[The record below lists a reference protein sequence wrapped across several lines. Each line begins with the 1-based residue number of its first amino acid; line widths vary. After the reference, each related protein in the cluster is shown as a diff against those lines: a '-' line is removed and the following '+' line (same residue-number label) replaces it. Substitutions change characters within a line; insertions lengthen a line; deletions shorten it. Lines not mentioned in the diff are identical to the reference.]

1 MRFSKF
7 RVCLTCICLCLTL
20 LFPRAAWVVIT
31 FCCGHAR
38 KPRCQFLNWRRF
50 CCDSV
55 VRFCFWHR
63 APPHQCY
70 VHRGR
75 RVSQGCQ
82 GGHQSSCKS
91 SSPPSSSS
99 SSPSS
104 QWPMTIYVYNQG
116 SHQLS
121 CNAHYFCHFAFIF
134 TIVFSW
140 WWRRREWWRPLAIW
154 SAFSPV
160 VHKLA
165 TRLSPPWSQPH
176 RKHWHMS
183 IIILI

>member
-1 MRFSKF
+1 MERGGHGSLYIYVYIMRFSKF
-7 RVCLTCICLCLTL
+7 RLCLTCICLCLTL

-82 GGHQSSCKS
+82 GGHQSSCNAHHRRHLHRHRHRHS
-91 SSPPSSSS
+91 D
-99 SSPSS
+99 
-104 QWPMTIYVYNQG
+104 QWPSMCIIREATSYRAMLIISAILVI
-116 SHQLS
+116 
-121 CNAHYFCHFAFIF
+121 AIIF

-154 SAFSPV
+154 SAFSP
-160 VHKLA
+160 
-165 TRLSPPWSQPH
+165 LSC
-176 RKHWHMS
+176 
-183 IIILI
+183 IN

>member
-7 RVCLTCICLCLTL
+7 RLCLTCICLCLTL

-82 GGHQSSCKS
+82 GGHQSSCNAHHHRHLRRHRHRHS
-91 SSPPSSSS
+91 DQWPSMCIISYRAMLIISAILVS

-104 QWPMTIYVYNQG
+104 SPGDDVGGNDEGLWLFDRPF
-116 SHQLS
+116 HLS
-121 CNAHYFCHFAFIF
+121 RA
-134 TIVFSW
+134 
-140 WWRRREWWRPLAIW
+140 
-154 SAFSPV
+154 
-160 VHKLA
+160 
-165 TRLSPPWSQPH
+165 
-176 RKHWHMS
+176 
-183 IIILI
+183 